1 MTGLYQF
8 LKKYGV
14 GIGFG
19 VGTLLAFL
27 TYLFILI
34 GFPEGQ
40 PTKKEL
46 YEYNIFDFGIIS
58 SQWLVYIAVFLVLVF
73 FIKQAVEDPQG
84 SIKPLAGI
92 GILVVVYFITQGMS
106 DGVLT
111 LDMVRSNSDLIP
123 EGEVFEAGV
132 TTSEDVAFSDGLIK
146 FGYFMLGT
154 AIISWLLGLVYGVVK
169 Q

>member
-92 GILVVVYFITQGMS
+92 GILV
-106 DGVLT
+106 LT

-154 AIISWLLGLVYGVVK
+154 AILSWLLGLVYGVVK